1 MRARSF
7 GSRIDA
13 PSMPDLQLDLPAI
26 VGARPYGLM
35 VPKLDHPPEF
45 VWLGERLRRLEAAAG
60 IAVRTTRLIPLLESP
75 RGILTAAGHL
85 QSRLERLSGIGW
97 DAEDLGVALGVR
109 PSHDVDGE

>member
-1 MRARSF
+1 MRARCF

-13 PSMPDLQLDLPAI
+13 PSTPDLQLDLPAI

-35 VPKLDHPPEF
+35 VPTLDHPPEL
-45 VWLGERLRRLEAAAG
+45 VALSEQLRRLEAAAG

-75 RGILTAAGHL
+75 RGILTAAGYL
-85 QSRLERLSGIGW
+85 QSRLWRSSGINWG
-97 DAEDLGVALGVR
+97 AEGLGVAPGVR